1 MSKDTKG
8 RVELITTNKNN
19 NYATVEIEQENQA
32 WLMGW
37 SAKLGKVQGGRDQL
51 WRVYTHTW
59 KILREDL
66 I

>member
-1 MSKDTKG
+1 MSKDTKE

-37 SAKLGKVQGGRDQL
+37 SAKLGKVQGDVISYGEC
-51 WRVYTHTW
+51 T
-59 KILREDL
+59 L
-66 I
+66 IHGKYLERI